1 MTKKTWVEVALNGP
15 WGRDKQPLMP
25 ITVEEIVEEG
35 LACAAAGA
43 SILHVH
49 AYDVESGRQK
59 DDWQTY
65 ARIIEGIQAKA
76 DVVVYP
82 SLPMA
87 GGPNNPDL
95 GNPGPRYAAVEEL
108 AKRGL
113 AEWQVIDPGSVNFS
127 HRDDRA
133 SGREGF
139 VYLNP
144 ESHIRYGLELAE
156 RYGFHPCYALYEP
169 GFGRLGAALSAE
181 YPKLPQPIYRLFFS
195 DGFAFGF
202 PATRWALTAYHRL
215 LSELVPEAPW
225 MVAGLAVDIRPVIG
239 AAVERGG
246 HVRVGM
252 EDAPFGTERS
262 NLAWLEEVVAMVRAE
277 GSEPATAAEVRAE
290 LNRGNNN

>member
-1 MTKKTWVEVALNGP
+1 MTKTTWVEVALNGP

-25 ITVEEIVEEG
+25 ISVEEIVEEG

-43 SILHVH
+43 AILHVH

-65 ARIIEGIQAKA
+65 ARIIEGIQSKA
-76 DVVVYP
+76 DVIVYP

-127 HRDDRA
+127 HQDDRA
-133 SGREGF
+133 AGRGGF
-139 VYLNP
+139 AYRTP
-144 ESHIRYGLELAE
+144 ERDMRYGLEPAE

-225 MVAGLAVDIRPVIG
+225 MVAGLAVDIRPVISG
-239 AAVERGG
+239 AIERGG

-262 NLAWLEEVVAMVRAE
+262 NLDWLEEVVARVRAE
-277 GSEPATAAEVRAE
+277 GSEPATAAEVRAA
-290 LNRGNNN
+290 LA